1 VVYVN
6 SLVPVRFGK
15 VVLTYVPSG
24 YGAGKVQ
31 TAKYYSNGVYQ
42 ETRIVTRGNALG
54 SAHKTTIN
62 FVNRTPASLA
72 GKAFVVYDDLGA
84 VKVWFNVDGAS
95 TEPGVAGTYRS
106 IQVSLLT
113 GDNHEVVAQ
122 KTSTTM
128 GLDASFLS
136 IYTMYY
142 IIISSSSAGIKL
154 DSYDFST
161 QLYIKNTSG
170 TKPKTLNNTYWL
182 INSAANAS
190 QYYVWYNVNGGGTDP
205 ALAGKTGLMVA
216 ISTTSTAAQ
225 VASLTKIVLDATTK
239 FITNI
244 SDDTMRVS
252 NVIIGA
258 TTSLQENT
266 ADFVVFNT
274 VYGED
279 RVLLADLV
287 MEYDVSNFLIAVE
300 RL

>member
-1 VVYVN
+1 
-6 SLVPVRFGK
+6 
-15 VVLTYVPSG
+15 
-24 YGAGKVQ
+24 
-31 TAKYYSNGVYQ
+31 
-42 ETRIVTRGNALG
+42 
-54 SAHKTTIN
+54 
-62 FVNRTPASLA
+62 
-72 GKAFVVYDDLGA
+72 
-84 VKVWFNVDGAS
+84 
-95 TEPGVAGTYRS
+95 
-106 IQVSLLT
+106 
-113 GDNHEVVAQ
+113 
-122 KTSTTM
+122 
-128 GLDASFLS
+128 
-136 IYTMYY
+136 
-142 IIISSSSAGIKL
+142 
-154 DSYDFST
+154 
-161 QLYIKNTSG
+161 
-170 TKPKTLNNTYWL
+170 LNNTYWL